1 MYEVIVRDHFSAAHQ
16 LRNYGGM
23 CENLHGHNWKIEVI
37 VSALKLDGMGVV
49 VDFKIVEDKTKEI
62 LDLFDHQILNQIPV
76 FQDINPS
83 AENIARF
90 CFEEL
95 KQKCAAYPI
104 QVQKVT
110 IWETDLYGAS
120 YSDPREGGPQEER
133 SQ

>member
-16 LRNYGGM
+16 LRNYGGI

-37 VSALKLDGMGVV
+37 VSSKNLDGMGVV

-62 LDLFDHQILNQIPV
+62 LDLFDHQVLNQIPV
-76 FQDINPS
+76 FQDLNPS

-95 KQKCAAYPI
+95 SQKLASYPI
-104 QVQKVT
+104 GLQKVT

-120 YSDPREGGPQEER
+120 YTGGYNEGC
-133 SQ
+133 SK

>member
-16 LRNYGGM
+16 LRATGGS

-37 VSALKLDGMGVV
+37 VSAPKLDGMGVV

-62 LDLFDHQILNQIPV
+62 LDLFDHQVLNHIPV

-95 KQKCAAYPI
+95 SQKCASYPI
-104 QVQKVT
+104 HVQNNYLGNRLLWRQLFRRK
-110 IWETDLYGAS
+110 S
-120 YSDPREGGPQEER
+120 
-133 SQ
+133 